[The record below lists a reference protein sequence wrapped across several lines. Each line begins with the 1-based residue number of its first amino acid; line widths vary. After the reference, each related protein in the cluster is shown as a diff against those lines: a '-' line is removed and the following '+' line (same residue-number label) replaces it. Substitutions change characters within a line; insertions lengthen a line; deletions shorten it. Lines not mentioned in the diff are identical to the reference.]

1 MDNKDEMMFF
11 AGMALMG
18 LVARGEAPSSAGQQ
32 AWQYAQFM
40 INFKP
45 KEQGND
51 N

>member
-1 MDNKDEMMFF
+1 MDDKDELMFF

-18 LVARGEAPSSAGQQ
+18 LVARGDAPSESAQK

-45 KEQGND
+45 KGEQE
-51 N
+51 